1 VLTDETSR
9 ARVGAVPTVVLLAA
23 VLAAHGVSF
32 VLVGSGA
39 LRLRGEDLPVADIDA
54 AIEPDASNLCRL
66 HKALTVLSVL
76 RGPVPTPSAM
86 GGLDVVSVLSS
97 FGKLDSLLERG
108 RLDWDHLRANASSFK
123 VVDATVLVASAQ
135 DAWALRRAFK
145 A

>member
-1 VLTDETSR
+1 
-9 ARVGAVPTVVLLAA
+9 VGAVPTALLLAA

-39 LRLRGEDLPVADIDA
+39 LRLRGEDLSVADIDA
-54 AIEPDASNLCRL
+54 VIEPDGPNLGRL
-66 HKALTVLSVL
+66 HKALTALSVL

-97 FGKLDSLLERG
+97 YGKLDALLERG
-108 RLDWDHLRANASSFK
+108 RLDWDRLRANAGSYIL
-123 VVDATVLVASAQ
+123 VDATVLVASAE